1 MERCVTV
8 IDAARLYHALYAL
21 AGMWIAYTLFKAY
34 WRLCQRKDARRAASY
49 LDQHVFSWDSKNALT
64 VRQLVAGGIHV
75 FGGTGVGKTSS
86 MKQVAK
92 STMQIKNSSLLV
104 LCSKRGE
111 YREWM
116 DMAKA
121 MGREKDVVLVDETQN
136 ARFNMWVSGKR
147 QAGREEVVRFIMEI
161 RGVIMRES
169 NGGGGESAIWR
180 KYDETAIRNCAI
192 ALMCAGEPITPMN
205 LHKMIVTAPV
215 DAKEM
220 VSPQCL
226 KVLQRGYRARVCRGK
241 VARCKDGF

>member
-1 MERCVTV
+1 
-8 IDAARLYHALYAL
+8 
-21 AGMWIAYTLFKAY
+21 MWIAYTLFKAY

-136 ARFNMWVSGKR
+136 ARINMVGIWQATSWRVRRWCDSSWRFAVSSCASRMEGGRKR
-147 QAGREEVVRFIMEI
+147 PSGASTMKRPSGIVRL
-161 RGVIMRES
+161 R
-169 NGGGGESAIWR
+169 
-180 KYDETAIRNCAI
+180 
-192 ALMCAGEPITPMN
+192 LMCAGSQSLP
-205 LHKMIVTAPV
+205 
-215 DAKEM
+215 
-220 VSPQCL
+220 
-226 KVLQRGYRARVCRGK
+226 
-241 VARCKDGF
+241 